1 MKINKPKFWD
11 NQHSLV
17 SIFLLPLTFITEIL
31 VYLRRSFIKSIKFDP
46 HIICVGNIYIGGTG
60 KTSLSILIDQ
70 ILKKKFK
77 TVFIKKNYI
86 SQKDEINLLK
96 KNGDVIATNSRIN
109 SLELAEKKK
118 YDFAI
123 LDDGLQQK
131 NIQYDLKILCFN
143 SSEFIGNGFVLPA
156 GPLRESIKE
165 IKNYDIIFLNG
176 SVKSSKKIFK
186 KIKKL
191 NKNIEILEGEYIPQN
206 INTLN
211 KKKNYLMFCGIGNPK
226 EFENTLLKH
235 KFKLQQKF
243 IFSDHHN
250 FSNDEIISLKKIAK
264 KNKLEIITTEKD
276 YLRLNLNQKKD
287 IKFLK
292 INLKINKLYKFK
304 KKLFEI
310 K

>member
-1 MKINKPKFWD
+1 MNLKKPNFWNKKNLITYTFLPFTIITHLINLFKNFSNKKKFKIK
-11 NQHSLV
+11 
-17 SIFLLPLTFITEIL
+17 T
-31 VYLRRSFIKSIKFDP
+31 
-46 HIICVGNIYIGGTG
+46 ICIGNIFIGGTG
-60 KTSLSILIDQ
+60 KTSLSILINQ
-70 ILKKKFK
+70 ILNKKFK

-96 KNGDVIATNSRIN
+96 RNGDIITTSSRIE
-109 SLELAEKKK
+109 SLKLAEKRK

-131 NIQYDLKILCFN
+131 NIEYDLKIACFN

-156 GPLRESIKE
+156 GPLRENIKE

-176 SVKSSKKIFK
+176 SIKSSKKIYK
-186 KIKKL
+186 KIKEL

-206 INTLN
+206 INTFN

-235 KFKLQQKF
+235 KFKLKEKF
-243 IFSDHHN
+243 IFADHHK
-250 FSNDEIISLKKIAK
+250 FSNEEIILLKKIAQ

-276 YLRLNLNQKKD
+276 YLRLNLKQKKN

-292 INLKINKLYKFK
+292 INLKVNKLNKLK
-304 KKLFEI
+304 KKLLDI

>member
-1 MKINKPKFWD
+1 MNLKKPDFWD
-11 NQHSLV
+11 KKNPLSF
-17 SIFLLPLTFITEIL
+17 ILLPLTIITHLINFFKKLSKKKKFI
-31 VYLRRSFIKSIKFDP
+31 IKT
-46 HIICVGNIYIGGTG
+46 ICIGNIFIGGTG
-60 KTSLSILIDQ
+60 KTSLSILINQ

-96 KNGDVIATNSRIN
+96 KNGHVITTNSRIN

-131 NIQYDLKILCFN
+131 NIKYDLKIVCFN

-156 GPLRESIKE
+156 GPLRENIKE

-176 SVKSSKKIFK
+176 SIKSSKKIYK
-186 KIKKL
+186 KIKEL

-206 INTLN
+206 INTFN

-235 KFKLQQKF
+235 KFKLKEKF
-243 IFSDHHN
+243 IFTDHHK
-250 FSNDEIISLKKIAK
+250 FSNEEIILLKKIAQ

-276 YLRLNLNQKKD
+276 YLRLNLKQKKN

-292 INLKINKLYKFK
+292 INLKVNKLNKLK
-304 KKLFEI
+304 KKLLDI

>member
-1 MKINKPKFWD
+1 MNLKKPDFWNKK
-11 NQHSLV
+11 NLLAY
-17 SIFLLPLTFITEIL
+17 IFLPLTLITHT
-31 VYLRRSFIKSIKFDP
+31 VNFFKKFSHKKQFAIKT
-46 HIICVGNIYIGGTG
+46 ICVGNIFIGGTG
-60 KTSLSILIDQ
+60 KTSLSILINE
-70 ILKKKFK
+70 ILKKKYK

-96 KNGDVIATNSRIN
+96 KNGDVVIKNNRIN
-109 SLELAEKKK
+109 SLMHAEKKK

-131 NIQYDLKILCFN
+131 NIAYDLKIACFN

-165 IKNYDIIFLNG
+165 IKNYDMIFLNG
-176 SVKSSKKIFK
+176 SIKSTKKIFA
-186 KIKKL
+186 KIKTL
-191 NKNIEILEGEYIPQN
+191 NKNIEVLEGEYVPQN
-206 INTLN
+206 THTLD

-235 KFKLQQKF
+235 KFKLQKKF
-243 IFSDHHN
+243 IYADHHN
-250 FSNDEIISLKKIAK
+250 FSDDEIDFLKKIAK

-276 YLRLNLNQKKD
+276 YLRLNLKQKKD

-292 INLKINKLYKFK
+292 INLKVNKINKLE
-304 KKLFEI
+304 KKLLNI

>member
-1 MKINKPKFWD
+1 MNLKKPDFWD
-11 NQHSLV
+11 KKNPLSY
-17 SIFLLPLTFITEIL
+17 IFLPLTIITHLVNFFKKLSKKKKFI
-31 VYLRRSFIKSIKFDP
+31 IKT
-46 HIICVGNIYIGGTG
+46 ICIGNVFIGGTG
-60 KTSLSILIDQ
+60 KTSLSILINQ

-96 KNGDVIATNSRIN
+96 KNGHVITTNSRIN

-131 NIQYDLKILCFN
+131 NIKYDLKIVCFN

-176 SVKSSKKIFK
+176 SIKSSKKIYK
-186 KIKKL
+186 KIKEL

-206 INTLN
+206 INTFN

-235 KFKLQQKF
+235 KFKLKEKF
-243 IFSDHHN
+243 IFTDHHK
-250 FSNDEIISLKKIAK
+250 FSNEEIILLKKIAQ

-276 YLRLNLNQKKD
+276 YLRLNLKQKKN

-292 INLKINKLYKFK
+292 INLKVNKINKLK
-304 KKLFEI
+304 KKLLDI

>member
-1 MKINKPKFWD
+1 MNLKKPDFWNKKNPLSF
-11 NQHSLV
+11 
-17 SIFLLPLTFITEIL
+17 ILLPLTIITHLINFFKKLSKKKKFI
-31 VYLRRSFIKSIKFDP
+31 IKT
-46 HIICVGNIYIGGTG
+46 ICIGNVFIGGTG
-60 KTSLSILIDQ
+60 KTSLSILINQ

-96 KNGDVIATNSRIN
+96 KNGDIIITNSRIN

-131 NIQYDLKILCFN
+131 NIKYDLKIVCFN

-156 GPLRESIKE
+156 GPLRENIKE

-176 SVKSSKKIFK
+176 SIKSSKKIYK
-186 KIKKL
+186 KIKEL

-206 INTLN
+206 INTFN

-235 KFKLQQKF
+235 KFKLKEKF
-243 IFSDHHN
+243 IFADHHK
-250 FSNDEIISLKKIAK
+250 FSNEEIILLKKIAQ

-276 YLRLNLNQKKD
+276 YLRLNLKQKKN

-292 INLKINKLYKFK
+292 INLKVNKLNKLK
-304 KKLFEI
+304 KKLLDI

>member
-1 MKINKPKFWD
+1 MNLKKPDFWD
-11 NQHSLV
+11 KKNPLSF
-17 SIFLLPLTFITEIL
+17 ILLPLTIITHLINFFKKLSKKKKFI
-31 VYLRRSFIKSIKFDP
+31 IKT
-46 HIICVGNIYIGGTG
+46 ICIGNVFIGGTG
-60 KTSLSILIDQ
+60 KTSLSILINQ

-96 KNGDVIATNSRIN
+96 KNGHVITTNSRIN

-131 NIQYDLKILCFN
+131 NIKYDLKIVCFN

-156 GPLRESIKE
+156 GPLRENIKE

-176 SVKSSKKIFK
+176 SIKSSKKIYK
-186 KIKKL
+186 KIKEL

-206 INTLN
+206 INTFN

-235 KFKLQQKF
+235 KFKLKEKF
-243 IFSDHHN
+243 IFADHHK
-250 FSNDEIISLKKIAK
+250 FSNEEIILLKKIAQ

-276 YLRLNLNQKKD
+276 YLRLNLNQKKN

-292 INLKINKLYKFK
+292 INLKVNKLNKLK
-304 KKLFEI
+304 KKLLDI

>member
-1 MKINKPKFWD
+1 MNLKKPDFWD
-11 NQHSLV
+11 KKNPLSY
-17 SIFLLPLTFITEIL
+17 IFLPLTIITHLVNFFKKLSKKKKFI
-31 VYLRRSFIKSIKFDP
+31 IKT
-46 HIICVGNIYIGGTG
+46 ICIGNVFIGGTG
-60 KTSLSILIDQ
+60 KTSLSILINQ

-96 KNGDVIATNSRIN
+96 KNGDIITTNSRIN

-131 NIQYDLKILCFN
+131 NIKYDLKIVCFN

-156 GPLRESIKE
+156 GPLRENIKE

-176 SVKSSKKIFK
+176 SIKSSKKIYK
-186 KIKKL
+186 KIKEL

-206 INTLN
+206 INTFN

-235 KFKLQQKF
+235 KFKLKEKF
-243 IFSDHHN
+243 IFADHHK
-250 FSNDEIISLKKIAK
+250 FSNEEIILLKKIAQ

-276 YLRLNLNQKKD
+276 YLRLNLKQKKN

-292 INLKINKLYKFK
+292 INLKVNKLNKLK
-304 KKLFEI
+304 KKLLDI

>member
-1 MKINKPKFWD
+1 MNLKKPDFWD
-11 NQHSLV
+11 KKNPLSF
-17 SIFLLPLTFITEIL
+17 ILLPLTIITHVINFFKKLSKKKKFI
-31 VYLRRSFIKSIKFDP
+31 IKT
-46 HIICVGNIYIGGTG
+46 ICIGNVFIGGTG
-60 KTSLSILIDQ
+60 KTSLSILINQ

-96 KNGDVIATNSRIN
+96 KNGHVITTNSRIN

-131 NIQYDLKILCFN
+131 NIKYDLKIVCFN

-156 GPLRESIKE
+156 GPLRENIKE

-176 SVKSSKKIFK
+176 SIKSSKKIYK
-186 KIKKL
+186 KIKEL

-206 INTLN
+206 INTFN

-235 KFKLQQKF
+235 KFKLKEKF
-243 IFSDHHN
+243 IFADHHK
-250 FSNDEIISLKKIAK
+250 FSNEEIILLKKIAQ

-276 YLRLNLNQKKD
+276 YLRLNLKQKKN

-292 INLKINKLYKFK
+292 INLKVNKLNKLK
-304 KKLFEI
+304 KKLLDI

>member
-1 MKINKPKFWD
+1 MNLKKPDFWD
-11 NQHSLV
+11 KKNPLSF
-17 SIFLLPLTFITEIL
+17 ILLPLTIITHLINFFKKLSKKKKFI
-31 VYLRRSFIKSIKFDP
+31 IKT
-46 HIICVGNIYIGGTG
+46 ICIGNVFIGGTG
-60 KTSLSILIDQ
+60 KTSLSILINQ

-96 KNGDVIATNSRIN
+96 KNGHVITTNSRIN

-131 NIQYDLKILCFN
+131 NIKYDLKIVCFN

-156 GPLRESIKE
+156 GPLRENIKE

-176 SVKSSKKIFK
+176 SIKSSKKIYK
-186 KIKKL
+186 KIKEL

-206 INTLN
+206 INTFN

-235 KFKLQQKF
+235 KFKLQKKF
-243 IFSDHHN
+243 IYADHHN
-250 FSNDEIISLKKIAK
+250 FSDEEIDFLKKIAK
-264 KNKLEIITTEKD
+264 KNKLELITTEKD
-276 YLRLNLNQKKD
+276 YLRLNLKQKKD

-292 INLKINKLYKFK
+292 INLKVNKINKLE
-304 KKLFEI
+304 KKLLNI

>member
-1 MKINKPKFWD
+1 MNLKKPDFWD
-11 NQHSLV
+11 KKNPLSF
-17 SIFLLPLTFITEIL
+17 ILLPLTIITHLINFFKKLSKKKKFI
-31 VYLRRSFIKSIKFDP
+31 IKT
-46 HIICVGNIYIGGTG
+46 ICIGNVFIGGTG
-60 KTSLSILIDQ
+60 KTSLSILINQ

-96 KNGDVIATNSRIN
+96 KNGHVITTNSRIN

-131 NIQYDLKILCFN
+131 NIKYDLKIVCFN

-156 GPLRESIKE
+156 GPLRENIKE

-176 SVKSSKKIFK
+176 SIKSSKKIYK
-186 KIKKL
+186 KIKEL

-206 INTLN
+206 INTFN

-235 KFKLQQKF
+235 KFKLKEKF
-243 IFSDHHN
+243 IFADHHK
-250 FSNDEIISLKKIAK
+250 FSNEEIILLKKIAQ

-276 YLRLNLNQKKD
+276 YLRLNLKQKKN

-292 INLKINKLYKFK
+292 INLKVNKLNKLK
-304 KKLFEI
+304 KKLLDI

>member
-1 MKINKPKFWD
+1 MNLKKPDFWGKK
-11 NQHSLV
+11 NLLTY
-17 SIFLLPLTFITEIL
+17 IFLPLTIITLLINL
-31 VYLRRSFIKSIKFDP
+31 FKKLSNKKKFKIKT
-46 HIICVGNIYIGGTG
+46 ICIGNIFIGGTG
-60 KTSLSILIDQ
+60 KTSLSILTDQ

-96 KNGDVIATNSRIN
+96 KNGDIITTSNRIE
-109 SLELAEKKK
+109 SLKLAEKKK

-131 NIQYDLKILCFN
+131 NIEYDLKIACFN

-156 GPLRESIKE
+156 GPLRESIEE
-165 IKNYDIIFLNG
+165 IKNYDMIFLNG
-176 SVKSSKKIFK
+176 SIKSAKKIFK
-186 KIKKL
+186 QIKTL
-191 NKNIEILEGEYIPQN
+191 NKNIDIIEGEYVPQN
-206 INTLN
+206 IHTFN
-211 KKKNYLMFCGIGNPK
+211 KKRNYLMFCGIGNPK

-235 KFKLQQKF
+235 KFKLQKKF
-243 IFSDHHN
+243 IFADHHN
-250 FSNDEIISLKKIAK
+250 FSNDEIISLKKIAQ

-276 YLRLNLNQKKD
+276 YLRLNLKQKKD

>member
-1 MKINKPKFWD
+1 MNLKKPDFWD
-11 NQHSLV
+11 KKNPLSF
-17 SIFLLPLTFITEIL
+17 ILLPLTIITHLINFFKKLSKKKKFI
-31 VYLRRSFIKSIKFDP
+31 IKT
-46 HIICVGNIYIGGTG
+46 ICIGNVFIGGTG
-60 KTSLSILIDQ
+60 KTSLSILINQ

-96 KNGDVIATNSRIN
+96 KNGHVITTNSRIN

-131 NIQYDLKILCFN
+131 NIKYDLKIVCFN

-156 GPLRESIKE
+156 GPLRENIKE

-176 SVKSSKKIFK
+176 SIKSSKKIYK
-186 KIKKL
+186 KIKEL

-206 INTLN
+206 INTFN

-235 KFKLQQKF
+235 KFKLKEKF
-243 IFSDHHN
+243 IFADHHK
-250 FSNDEIISLKKIAK
+250 FSNEEIISLKKLAQ

-276 YLRLNLNQKKD
+276 YLRLNLKQKKN

-292 INLKINKLYKFK
+292 INLKVNKLNKLK
-304 KKLFEI
+304 KKLLDI

>member
-1 MKINKPKFWD
+1 MNLKKPDFWD
-11 NQHSLV
+11 KKNPLSF
-17 SIFLLPLTFITEIL
+17 ILLPLTIITHLINFFKKLSKKKKFI
-31 VYLRRSFIKSIKFDP
+31 IKT
-46 HIICVGNIYIGGTG
+46 ICIGNVFIGGTG
-60 KTSLSILIDQ
+60 KTSLSILINQ

-96 KNGDVIATNSRIN
+96 KNGHVITTNSRIN

-131 NIQYDLKILCFN
+131 NIKYDLKIVCFN

-156 GPLRESIKE
+156 GPLRENIKE

-176 SVKSSKKIFK
+176 SIKSSKKIYK
-186 KIKKL
+186 KIKEL
-191 NKNIEILEGEYIPQN
+191 NKNIEILEGEYTPQN
-206 INTLN
+206 INTFN

-235 KFKLQQKF
+235 KFKLKEKF
-243 IFSDHHN
+243 IFADHHK
-250 FSNDEIISLKKIAK
+250 FSNEEIILLKKIAQ

-276 YLRLNLNQKKD
+276 YLRLNLKQKKN

-292 INLKINKLYKFK
+292 INLKVNKLNKLK
-304 KKLFEI
+304 KKLLDI

>member
-1 MKINKPKFWD
+1 MNLKKPDFWD
-11 NQHSLV
+11 KKNLLTY
-17 SIFLLPLTFITEIL
+17 IFLPLTIVTHLTNLYKKLLTKKKFL
-31 VYLRRSFIKSIKFDP
+31 IKT
-46 HIICVGNIYIGGTG
+46 ICIGNIFIGGTG
-60 KTSLSILIDQ
+60 KTTLSILINQ

-86 SQKDEINLLK
+86 NQYDEINLLK
-96 KNGDVIATNSRIN
+96 KNGNIIATSSRIN
-109 SLELAEKKK
+109 SLKIAEKKK

-131 NIQYDLKILCFN
+131 NIQYDLKIACFN

-156 GPLRESIKE
+156 GPLRESINE

-176 SVKSSKKIFK
+176 SIKSSKKIFEL
-186 KIKKL
+186 IKNL
-191 NKNIEILEGEYIPQN
+191 NKNIEILEGEYVPQN
-206 INTLN
+206 LHTFN

-235 KFKLQQKF
+235 KFKLQKKF
-243 IFSDHHN
+243 IFTDHHN
-250 FSNDEIISLKKIAK
+250 FSNREITSLKKIAL

-276 YLRLNLNQKKD
+276 YLRLNLKQKKN

-292 INLKINKLYKFK
+292 INLKINKLNKFK
-304 KKLFEI
+304 KKLFDI

>member
-1 MKINKPKFWD
+1 MNLKKPDFWD
-11 NQHSLV
+11 KKNPLSF
-17 SIFLLPLTFITEIL
+17 ILLPLTIITHLINFFKKLSKKKKFI
-31 VYLRRSFIKSIKFDP
+31 IKT
-46 HIICVGNIYIGGTG
+46 ICIGNVFIGGTG
-60 KTSLSILIDQ
+60 KTSLSILINQ

-96 KNGDVIATNSRIN
+96 KNGHIITTNSRIN

-131 NIQYDLKILCFN
+131 NIKYDLKIVCFN

-156 GPLRESIKE
+156 GPLRENIKE

-176 SVKSSKKIFK
+176 SIKSSKKIYK
-186 KIKKL
+186 KIKEL

-206 INTLN
+206 INTFN

-235 KFKLQQKF
+235 KFKLKEKF
-243 IFSDHHN
+243 IFADHHK
-250 FSNDEIISLKKIAK
+250 FSNEEIILLKKIAQ

-276 YLRLNLNQKKD
+276 YLRLNLKQKKN

-292 INLKINKLYKFK
+292 INLKVNKLNKLK
-304 KKLFEI
+304 KKLLDI

>member
-1 MKINKPKFWD
+1 MNLKKPNFWNKKNLITYTFLPFTIITHLINLFKNFSSKKKFKIK
-11 NQHSLV
+11 
-17 SIFLLPLTFITEIL
+17 T
-31 VYLRRSFIKSIKFDP
+31 
-46 HIICVGNIYIGGTG
+46 ICIGNIFIGGTG
-60 KTSLSILIDQ
+60 KTSLSISINQ
-70 ILKKKFK
+70 ILNKKFK

-96 KNGDVIATNSRIN
+96 RNGDIITTSSRIE
-109 SLELAEKKK
+109 SLKLAEKRK

-131 NIQYDLKILCFN
+131 NIEYGLKITCFN

-156 GPLRESIKE
+156 GPLRENIKE

-176 SVKSSKKIFK
+176 SIKSSKKIYK
-186 KIKKL
+186 KIKEL

-206 INTLN
+206 INTFN

-235 KFKLQQKF
+235 KFKLKKKF
-243 IFSDHHN
+243 IFADHHK
-250 FSNDEIISLKKIAK
+250 FSNEEIILLKKIAQ

-276 YLRLNLNQKKD
+276 YLRLNLKQKKN

-292 INLKINKLYKFK
+292 INLKINKLNKLK
-304 KKLFEI
+304 KRLLNI

>member
-1 MKINKPKFWD
+1 MNLKKPDFWNKK
-11 NQHSLV
+11 NLLTY
-17 SIFLLPLTFITEIL
+17 IFLPLTIITHLINFFKKLSNKKKFI
-31 VYLRRSFIKSIKFDP
+31 IKT
-46 HIICVGNIYIGGTG
+46 ICIGNIFIGGTG
-60 KTSLSILIDQ
+60 KTSLSILINQ

-96 KNGDVIATNSRIN
+96 KNGHVITTNSRIN

-131 NIQYDLKILCFN
+131 NIKYDLKIVCFN

-156 GPLRESIKE
+156 GPLRENIKE

-176 SVKSSKKIFK
+176 SIKSSKKIYK
-186 KIKKL
+186 KIKEL

-206 INTLN
+206 INTFN

-235 KFKLQQKF
+235 KFKLKEKF
-243 IFSDHHN
+243 IFADHHK
-250 FSNDEIISLKKIAK
+250 FSNEEIILLKKIAQ

-276 YLRLNLNQKKD
+276 YLRLNLKQKKN

-292 INLKINKLYKFK
+292 INLKVNKLNKLK
-304 KKLFEI
+304 KKLLDI

>member
-1 MKINKPKFWD
+1 MNLKKPDFWD
-11 NQHSLV
+11 KKNPLSF
-17 SIFLLPLTFITEIL
+17 ILLPLTIITHLINFFKKLSKKKKFI
-31 VYLRRSFIKSIKFDP
+31 IKT
-46 HIICVGNIYIGGTG
+46 ICIGNVFIGGTG
-60 KTSLSILIDQ
+60 KTSLSILINQ

-96 KNGDVIATNSRIN
+96 KNGHVITTNSRIN
-109 SLELAEKKK
+109 SLKLAEKKK

-131 NIQYDLKILCFN
+131 NIAYDLKIACFN

-156 GPLRESIKE
+156 GPLRENIKE

-176 SVKSSKKIFK
+176 SIKSSKKIYK
-186 KIKKL
+186 KIKEL

-206 INTLN
+206 INTFN

-226 EFENTLLKH
+226 EFENTLLKY
-235 KFKLQQKF
+235 KFKLQKKF
-243 IFSDHHN
+243 IFADHHKFTN
-250 FSNDEIISLKKIAK
+250 EEIISLKKTAQ

-276 YLRLNLNQKKD
+276 YLRLNLKQKKN

-292 INLKINKLYKFK
+292 INLKVNKLNKLK
-304 KKLFEI
+304 KKLLDI

>member
-1 MKINKPKFWD
+1 MNLKKPDFWD
-11 NQHSLV
+11 KKNPLSF
-17 SIFLLPLTFITEIL
+17 ILLPLNIITHLINFFKKLSKKKKFI
-31 VYLRRSFIKSIKFDP
+31 IKT
-46 HIICVGNIYIGGTG
+46 ICIGNVFIGGTG
-60 KTSLSILIDQ
+60 KTSLSILINQ

-96 KNGDVIATNSRIN
+96 KNGHVITTNSRIN

-131 NIQYDLKILCFN
+131 NIKYDLKIVCFN

-156 GPLRESIKE
+156 GPLRENIKE

-176 SVKSSKKIFK
+176 SIKSSKKIYK
-186 KIKKL
+186 KIKEL

-206 INTLN
+206 INTFN

-235 KFKLQQKF
+235 KFKLKEKF
-243 IFSDHHN
+243 IFADHHK
-250 FSNDEIISLKKIAK
+250 FSNEEIILLKKIAQ

-276 YLRLNLNQKKD
+276 YLRLNSKQKKN

-292 INLKINKLYKFK
+292 INLKVNKLNKLK
-304 KKLFEI
+304 KKLLDI

>member
-1 MKINKPKFWD
+1 MNLKKPDFWD
-11 NQHSLV
+11 KKNPLSF
-17 SIFLLPLTFITEIL
+17 ILLPLTIITHLINFFKKLSKKKKFI
-31 VYLRRSFIKSIKFDP
+31 IKT
-46 HIICVGNIYIGGTG
+46 ICIGNIFIGGTG
-60 KTSLSILIDQ
+60 KTSLSILINQ

-96 KNGDVIATNSRIN
+96 KNGHVITTNSRIN

-131 NIQYDLKILCFN
+131 NIKYDLKIVCFN

-156 GPLRESIKE
+156 GPLRENIKE

-176 SVKSSKKIFK
+176 SIKSSKKIYK
-186 KIKKL
+186 KIKEL

-206 INTLN
+206 INTFN

-235 KFKLQQKF
+235 KFKLKEKF
-243 IFSDHHN
+243 IFADHHK
-250 FSNDEIISLKKIAK
+250 FSNEEIILLKKIAQ

-276 YLRLNLNQKKD
+276 YLRLNLKQKKN

-292 INLKINKLYKFK
+292 INLKVNKLNKLK
-304 KKLFEI
+304 KKLLDI

>member
-1 MKINKPKFWD
+1 MNLKKPDFWD
-11 NQHSLV
+11 KKNPLSF
-17 SIFLLPLTFITEIL
+17 ILLPLTIITHLINFFKKLSKKKKFI
-31 VYLRRSFIKSIKFDP
+31 IKT
-46 HIICVGNIYIGGTG
+46 ICIGNVFIGGTG
-60 KTSLSILIDQ
+60 KTSLSILINQ

-96 KNGDVIATNSRIN
+96 KNGHIITTNSRIN
-109 SLELAEKKK
+109 SLELTEKKK

-131 NIQYDLKILCFN
+131 NIKYDLKIVCFN

-156 GPLRESIKE
+156 GPLRENIKE
-165 IKNYDIIFLNG
+165 IKNYHIIFLNG
-176 SVKSSKKIFK
+176 SIKSSKKIYK
-186 KIKKL
+186 KIKEL

-206 INTLN
+206 INTFN

-235 KFKLQQKF
+235 KFKLKEKF
-243 IFSDHHN
+243 IFADHHK
-250 FSNDEIISLKKIAK
+250 FSNEEIILLKKIAQ

-276 YLRLNLNQKKD
+276 YLRLNLKQKKN

-292 INLKINKLYKFK
+292 INLKINKLNKLK
-304 KKLFEI
+304 KRLLNI

>member
-1 MKINKPKFWD
+1 MNLKKPDFWD
-11 NQHSLV
+11 KKNPLSY
-17 SIFLLPLTFITEIL
+17 IFLPLTIITHLINFFKKLSKKKKFI
-31 VYLRRSFIKSIKFDP
+31 IKT
-46 HIICVGNIYIGGTG
+46 ICIGNVFIGGTG
-60 KTSLSILIDQ
+60 KTSLSILINQ

-96 KNGDVIATNSRIN
+96 KNGHVITTNSRIN

-131 NIQYDLKILCFN
+131 NIKYDLKIVCFN

-156 GPLRESIKE
+156 GPLRENIKE

-176 SVKSSKKIFK
+176 SIKSSKKIYK
-186 KIKKL
+186 KIKEL

-206 INTLN
+206 INTFN

-235 KFKLQQKF
+235 KFKLKEKF
-243 IFSDHHN
+243 IFADHHK
-250 FSNDEIISLKKIAK
+250 FSNEEIILLKKIAQ

-276 YLRLNLNQKKD
+276 YLRLNLKQKKN

-292 INLKINKLYKFK
+292 INLKVNKLNKLK
-304 KKLFEI
+304 KKLLDI

>member
-1 MKINKPKFWD
+1 MNLKKPDFWD
-11 NQHSLV
+11 KKNLLTY
-17 SIFLLPLTFITEIL
+17 IFLPLTIITHLINFFKNLRNKKKFI
-31 VYLRRSFIKSIKFDP
+31 IKT
-46 HIICVGNIYIGGTG
+46 ICIGNIFIGGTG
-60 KTSLSILIDQ
+60 KTSLSILINQ

-96 KNGDVIATNSRIN
+96 KNGHVITTNSRIN

-131 NIQYDLKILCFN
+131 NIKYDLKIVCFN

-156 GPLRESIKE
+156 GPLRENIKE

-176 SVKSSKKIFK
+176 SIKSSKKIYK
-186 KIKKL
+186 KIKEL

-206 INTLN
+206 INTFN

-235 KFKLQQKF
+235 KFKLKEKF
-243 IFSDHHN
+243 IFADHHK
-250 FSNDEIISLKKIAK
+250 FSNEEIILLKKIAQ

-276 YLRLNLNQKKD
+276 YLRLNLKQKKN

-292 INLKINKLYKFK
+292 INLKVNKLNKLK
-304 KKLFEI
+304 KKLLDI

>member
-1 MKINKPKFWD
+1 MNLKKPDFWD
-11 NQHSLV
+11 KKNPLSY
-17 SIFLLPLTFITEIL
+17 IFLPLTIITHLINFFKKLSKKKKFI
-31 VYLRRSFIKSIKFDP
+31 IKT
-46 HIICVGNIYIGGTG
+46 ICIGNVFIGGTG
-60 KTSLSILIDQ
+60 KTSLSILINQ

-96 KNGDVIATNSRIN
+96 KNGHVITTNSRIN

-131 NIQYDLKILCFN
+131 NIKYDLKIVCFN

-156 GPLRESIKE
+156 GPLRENIKE

-176 SVKSSKKIFK
+176 SIKSSKKIYK
-186 KIKKL
+186 KIKEL

-206 INTLN
+206 INTFN

-235 KFKLQQKF
+235 KFKLKKKIIF
-243 IFSDHHN
+243 ADHHKFSDE
-250 FSNDEIISLKKIAK
+250 EIISLKKIAQ

-276 YLRLNLNQKKD
+276 YLRLNLKQKKN

-292 INLKINKLYKFK
+292 INLKVNKLNKLK
-304 KKLFEI
+304 KKLLDI

>member
-1 MKINKPKFWD
+1 MNLKKPDFWD
-11 NQHSLV
+11 KKNPLSF
-17 SIFLLPLTFITEIL
+17 ILLPLTIITHLINFFKKLSKKKKFI
-31 VYLRRSFIKSIKFDP
+31 IKT
-46 HIICVGNIYIGGTG
+46 ICIGNVFIGGTG
-60 KTSLSILIDQ
+60 KTSLSILINQ

-96 KNGDVIATNSRIN
+96 KNGHVITTNSRIN

-131 NIQYDLKILCFN
+131 NIKYDLKIVCFN

-156 GPLRESIKE
+156 GPLRENIKE

-176 SVKSSKKIFK
+176 SIKSSKKIYK
-186 KIKKL
+186 KIKEL

-206 INTLN
+206 INTFN

-235 KFKLQQKF
+235 KFKLKEKF
-243 IFSDHHN
+243 IFADHHK
-250 FSNDEIISLKKIAK
+250 FSNEEIISLKKIAQ

-276 YLRLNLNQKKD
+276 YLRLNLKQKKN

-292 INLKINKLYKFK
+292 INLKVNKLNKLK
-304 KKLFEI
+304 KKLLDI